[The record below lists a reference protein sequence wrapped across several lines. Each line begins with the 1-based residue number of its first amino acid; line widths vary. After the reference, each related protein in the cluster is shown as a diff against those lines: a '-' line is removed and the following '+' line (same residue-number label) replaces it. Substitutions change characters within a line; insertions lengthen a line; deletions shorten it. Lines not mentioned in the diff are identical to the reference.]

1 VLKLLDKD
9 SIELRILEFLNNIKS
24 DVNHVISVL
33 DSIRLD
39 IGTVIAFPIASPLGC
54 PDFTKFSVT
63 LDLMHQLMKQSPS
76 YMQIG
81 LRILI

>member
-1 VLKLLDKD
+1 MLKLLDKD

-39 IGTVIAFPIASPLGC
+39 IGTIIAFPIASPLGC
-54 PDFTKFSVT
+54 PDFTKLCRPRPHAPAHGSSHVLT
-63 LDLMHQLMKQSPS
+63 RKSGCAS
-76 YMQIG
+76 
-81 LRILI
+81 